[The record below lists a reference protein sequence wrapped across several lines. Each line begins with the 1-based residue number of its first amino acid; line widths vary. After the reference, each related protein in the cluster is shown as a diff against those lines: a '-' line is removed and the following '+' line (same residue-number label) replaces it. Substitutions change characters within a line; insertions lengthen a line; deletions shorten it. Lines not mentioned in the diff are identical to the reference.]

1 MTDTP
6 PPQLEV
12 QPPRRHIW
20 QRVSIIWL
28 VPLVALVV
36 AIAVAINSYTSRGTL
51 IHIGFQNASGI
62 EAGQTTVRYRDVNI
76 GAVESVTFAPDLGR
90 VIVAA
95 RVADDIAEY
104 IDADAQFWVVRPE
117 VSVRGISGLNTVLS
131 GAYIAG
137 QWDNVPSGEQRDFTG
152 LEVPP
157 LQTQDGT
164 TITLRLRDGNQISA
178 GAPVI
183 HKGIEVGNVGTPR
196 LEDDGNTVLLDAVI
210 RAPYDKLMTTDTRFW
225 DASGF
230 DVSLGVNGIDLDVRS
245 LAALIEG
252 GINFDTVVSGGTVVE
267 PGQEFFVYRNE
278 SDARKSVFTSASEA
292 STFVS
297 ILFDGSVAGLN
308 EGAEVRFNGVTV
320 GQVTDLGA
328 IALDGDAGPSVRML
342 ANLSIAIGELGLP
355 DDTTEE
361 EARTFLADLVRER
374 NLRARLAT
382 ASLFT
387 GSLMIELVE
396 QPDAPPAQMDLDY
409 RPFPLMPTGE
419 SEITE
424 FQTTAQGVINR
435 IGGLPVE
442 ELMQAAIGALNSVQ
456 SLAGDPETRNVPT
469 AVTDLLAEVRALISG
484 DDVSA
489 TLANVRSATDTLRQM
504 AQDLEQGQAV
514 GSLISALGRANSAMV
529 GIDDASSDFP
539 EIARQ
544 LRELSARANT
554 LPIEDLANS
563 TDSLIQSMD
572 NILANPDMQR
582 VPGTVSDALAEVAR
596 VLGEVREGGAIG
608 NANEAIAAART
619 AADNVSAAVQNL
631 PALADRA
638 ARLLD
643 QTGSTVSGYGSDSRF
658 NVELVTALRS
668 LQEAA
673 NTINSLA
680 RAIQRNPNSIIL
692 GR

>member
-1 MTDTP
+1 MI
-6 PPQLEV
+6 
-12 QPPRRHIW
+12 RI
-20 QRVSIIWL
+20 S
-28 VPLVALVV
+28 
-36 AIAVAINSYTSRGTL
+36 
-51 IHIGFQNASGI
+51 FQNASGI
-62 EAGQTTVRYRDVNI
+62 EAGQTALRYRDVNI
-76 GAVESVTFAPDLGR
+76 GAVESVTFAPDLDR

-104 IDADAQFWVVRPE
+104 IDTDAQFWVVRPE
-117 VSVRGISGLNTVLS
+117 VSVRGISGLSTVLS

-137 QWDNVPSGEQRDFTG
+137 QWDNVPSGEERTFTG

-157 LQTQDGT
+157 LQSQQGT

-183 HKGIEVGNVGTPR
+183 HKGIEVGTVGTPH
-196 LEDDGNTVLLDAVI
+196 LDEDGNSVLLEALI
-210 RAPYDKLMTTDTRFW
+210 LAPYDKILTTDTRFW

-230 DVSLGVNGIDLDVRS
+230 DIRLGASGIDLDVRS

-252 GINFDTVVSGGTVVE
+252 GINFDTVVSGGTMVE

-278 SDARKSVFTSASEA
+278 SDARGSVFTSAAEA

-297 ILFDGSVAGLN
+297 ILFDGSVAGLS

-320 GQVTDLGA
+320 GNVTDLGA
-328 IALDGDAGPSVRML
+328 IAQDGEDGPNVRML
-342 ANLSIAIGELGLP
+342 ANLSIGVGALGLP
-355 DDTTEE
+355 DDATEDD
-361 EARTFLADLVRER
+361 ARDFLADLVRER

-382 ASLFT
+382 ASLLT
-387 GSLMIELVE
+387 GSLMVELVE
-396 QPDAPPAQMDLDY
+396 EEDAPPAELDLDY

-419 SEITE
+419 AAITE

-442 ELMQAAIGALNSVQ
+442 ELMQSAIGALNSIQ
-456 SLAGDPETRNVPT
+456 SLAGDPETRGVPT
-469 AVTDLLAEVRALISG
+469 AVTDLLAEARALISG
-484 DDVSA
+484 EDVGA
-489 TLANVRSATDTLRQM
+489 TLANVRAATDTLRQI
-504 AQDLEQGQAV
+504 ATDLEQGQAV
-514 GSLISALGRANSAMV
+514 SNLISALGMANSAMV
-529 GIDDASSDFP
+529 GVNDASSDFP

-544 LRELSARANT
+544 VRDLAARANT
-554 LPIEDLANS
+554 LPIEELANS

-608 NANEAIAAART
+608 NANDAIAAART
-619 AADNVSAAVQNL
+619 AAENVSAAVQNL
-631 PALADRA
+631 PNLAARA
-638 ARLLD
+638 ANLLD
-643 QTGSTVSGYGSDSRF
+643 QAGTTVSGYGSDSRF

-680 RAIQRNPNSIIL
+680 RTIQRNPNSIIL